1 MKLKEIMERVG
12 ITETGRAIAYLKD
25 GIEEL
30 NVLFE
35 THTNIERIDIT
46 KDKRFYNFP
55 KDMVKVLDIRIKN
68 HFNDKNEYRTIP
80 RLMNKPVIKDED
92 GI

>member
-1 MKLKEIMERVG
+1 MKLKEIMERAG

-46 KDKRFYNFP
+46 KDKRFYDFP